1 MVNIRVPSPSESKQR
16 KSEVVPN
23 IHQLADLTQNEPIL
37 GMKNRK
43 YILVLLYNLLI
54 F

>member
-1 MVNIRVPSPSESKQR
+1 MVNIRLPSPSESKQ
-16 KSEVVPN
+16 VVPN

-43 YILVLLYNLLI
+43 
-54 F
+54 